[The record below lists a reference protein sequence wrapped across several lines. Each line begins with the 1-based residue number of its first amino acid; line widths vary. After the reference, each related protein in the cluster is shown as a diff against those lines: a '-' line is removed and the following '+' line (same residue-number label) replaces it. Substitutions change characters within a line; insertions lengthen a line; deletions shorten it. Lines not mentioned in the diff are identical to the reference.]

1 MAKALLLLAEGFEET
16 EAVTVIDVLRRAGI
30 EVTVAALHASPVR
43 GSHDIALVA
52 DTTLDGLDAVSFDA
66 LVLPGGMPGAK
77 HLREDS
83 RVLELVKS
91 FVTAQKLTA
100 AVCAGPTVFE
110 AAGVLVG
117 RRATSY
123 PGHALPSAQ
132 YQEAA
137 VVEDGP
143 IVTSRGVGTS
153 LEFALTLVAR
163 LTDAATAALHR
174 KRLLAPPRSDSG
186 GPRASGD

>member
-1 MAKALLLLAEGFEET
+1 MLGSEIMAKALLLLAEGFEET

-30 EVTVAALHASPVR
+30 EVIVAALHASPVR

-52 DTTLDGLDAVSFDA
+52 DTTLDALGGVDGHGFDA

-77 HLREDS
+77 HLREDP
-83 RVLELVKS
+83 RVLELVRS
-91 FVTAQKLTA
+91 FVASEKLTA
-100 AVCAGPTVFE
+100 AVCAGPTVLE
-110 AAGVLVG
+110 AAGVLSG

-123 PGHALPSAQ
+123 PGHTLPSALYREDQ
-132 YQEAA
+132 

-153 LEFALTLVAR
+153 LEFALFLVAR
-163 LTDAATAALHR
+163 LVDPATAEQHR
-174 KRLLAPPRSDSG
+174 GRLLVPRG
-186 GPRASGD
+186 